1 MILGDASDSVSKAWS
16 SAGVLPLLVRE
27 DPRGDPGTRGVSTDV
42 SSYRLT
48 DTTDTVA
55 EFRYI

>member
-48 DTTDTVA
+48 DTVA